1 MKIRLFATLRE
12 RVGQRELNI
21 SRDDANSIQDLLT
34 LLVKRFPEAKELLFR
49 NGELSSFYHILVNGK
64 NVRQLDGKIT
74 ILKDDDIIA
83 ILPPI
88 GGG

>member
-1 MKIRLFATLRE
+1 
-12 RVGQRELNI
+12 
-21 SRDDANSIQDLLT
+21 
-34 LLVKRFPEAKELLFR
+34 LLFR